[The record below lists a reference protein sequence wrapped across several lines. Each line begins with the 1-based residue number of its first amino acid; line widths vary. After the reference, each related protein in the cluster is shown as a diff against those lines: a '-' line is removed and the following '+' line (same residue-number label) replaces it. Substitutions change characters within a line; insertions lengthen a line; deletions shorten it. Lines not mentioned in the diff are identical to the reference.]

1 MAANSRFP
9 KAKPFSN
16 PNQRKRPSSA
26 LEMRAQKNRY
36 LSVFAAAIP
45 FLKLGIEFCEFFLRQ
60 LCPPLLRHELLE
72 LGERCLVASGVGLL
86 RGSCLLGVPIVE
98 PVLRGLEPC
107 PTGHDHG
114 NARFFPFG
122 VARRLGEF
130 IDFREEGIDEFR
142 RPSHSGPNSRAN

>member
-16 PNQRKRPSSA
+16 PNQRKRPSSD

-60 LCPPLLRHELLE
+60 LCPPLLRHELPE
-72 LGERCLVASGVGLL
+72 LGERCLVAGGVGLL
-86 RGSCLLGVPIVE
+86 RGSCLLCVPIVK
-98 PVLRGLEPC
+98 PVLRGLEPW
-107 PTGHDHG
+107 PSGHDHG
-114 NARFFPFG
+114 NARFSPFG
-122 VARRLGEF
+122 VARRLAVILQGTVGMAF
-130 IDFREEGIDEFR
+130 G
-142 RPSHSGPNSRAN
+142 S